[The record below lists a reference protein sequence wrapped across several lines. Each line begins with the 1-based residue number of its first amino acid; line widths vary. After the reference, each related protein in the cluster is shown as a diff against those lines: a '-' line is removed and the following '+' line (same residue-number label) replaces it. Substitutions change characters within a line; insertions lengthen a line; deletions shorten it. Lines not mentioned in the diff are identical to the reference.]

1 MRRDSIFYKIFQQ
14 SPELFFSLL
23 PQPPSVISGYRFESV
38 EVKETSFR
46 IDGLF
51 LPPDPLG
58 LLYILEVQFQPDQ
71 LLYERLLSEFHLYAF
86 RYRDT
91 FQDWRCVV
99 IYPSRSIEQPNL
111 EIVADAI
118 ATGRLHRIY
127 LDEIGPIEALPVG
140 PALMVLTTLESNEA
154 AAQARRFIQENP
166 GNQAILDL
174 VSTIMVYKFTNLS
187 RDEVN
192 AMIGIEL
199 TQTRVYQEA
208 FAEGEAQGRAEGE
221 TQGRAE
227 GEAEATRALVSRQ
240 LRHKLTSLKPT
251 ELQQLDRLS
260 LVQLEA
266 LSEAL
271 LDFNSVA
278 DLQAWLN
285 NL

>member
-14 SPELFFSLL
+14 SPDLLFSLL
-23 PQPPSVISGYRFESV
+23 PQTPANISGYRFGSV

-51 LPPDPLG
+51 LPPTPFG
-58 LLYILEVQFQPDQ
+58 LLYILEVQFQPDP

-86 RYRDT
+86 RFRDT
-91 FQDWRCVV
+91 FRDWCCVT
-99 IYPSRSIEQPNL
+99 IYPSRSIEQSNL
-111 EIVADAI
+111 DIVAAAI

-140 PALMVLTTLESNEA
+140 PGLMVLTTLEGEQA
-154 AAQARRFIQENP
+154 TTQARRFIQENP
-166 GNQAILDL
+166 GDQAILDL

-208 FAEGEAQGRAEGE
+208 FAD
-221 TQGRAE
+221 
-227 GEAEATRALVSRQ
+227 GEAEATLALVSRQ
-240 LRHKLTSLKPT
+240 LRHKLTSLQTT

-260 LVQLEA
+260 LEQLEV

-278 DLQAWLN
+278 DLQAWLS